1 MYSGNISR
9 RRKGLRP
16 RQWGATS
23 FCRFDSFGRCVL
35 PAQTGL
41 RRSPR
46 RSLSAM
52 LRIPVMPDGY
62 SNLKPDRYSNLMP
75 DTIPI

>member
-1 MYSGNISR
+1 MTLQIGER
-9 RRKGLRP
+9 
-16 RQWGATS
+16 WGGAL
-23 FCRFDSFGRCVL
+23 CV
-35 PAQTGL
+35 
-41 RRSPR
+41 S
-46 RSLSAM
+46 M

>member
-1 MYSGNISR
+1 LVN
-9 RRKGLRP
+9 
-16 RQWGATS
+16 
-23 FCRFDSFGRCVL
+23 
-35 PAQTGL
+35 
-41 RRSPR
+41 
-46 RSLSAM
+46 